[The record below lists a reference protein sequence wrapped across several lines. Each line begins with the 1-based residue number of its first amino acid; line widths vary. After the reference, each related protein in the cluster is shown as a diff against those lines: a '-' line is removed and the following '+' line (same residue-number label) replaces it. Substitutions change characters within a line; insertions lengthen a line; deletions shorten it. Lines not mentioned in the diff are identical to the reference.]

1 MPLPTK
7 FGSTKSNHPSAFVAP
22 DLVGPILFDTK
33 SMVPTILINSLKLIL
48 ISGTSGALEENSIKE
63 PQSVDV
69 APFLIPHLNF
79 DEIIFHEP
87 DPLGTSQV
95 PVVTYELKE
104 GDSTSMLYLL

>member
-1 MPLPTK
+1 
-7 FGSTKSNHPSAFVAP
+7 
-22 DLVGPILFDTK
+22 
-33 SMVPTILINSLKLIL
+33 
-48 ISGTSGALEENSIKE
+48 LEDNSIKE

-95 PVVTYELKE
+95 PVVTNELKD
-104 GDSTSMLYLL
+104 GDLTLKLYLAMIDIFIYQEQPRLPHLVRTGPLWANKHRGWQIRESGKLLCTEPLMPLKF